1 MENRGSGHPANT
13 DELKHLC
20 ELRGQNH
27 ARADEAMRQWLSS
40 VCRLDESAS
49 EVALFVDRLLCV
61 RQQLPS
67 ILHSDGRKDDIDY
80 GDILPPQLKRDLL
93 VLWHASVSMA
103 RSWEKSMAA
112 WHDQNRIHIV
122 TLLVSVGRDM

>member
-1 MENRGSGHPANT
+1 
-13 DELKHLC
+13 
-20 ELRGQNH
+20 
-27 ARADEAMRQWLSS
+27 MRQWLSS

-67 ILHSDGRKDDIDY
+67 ILPSDGRKDDLDY